1 MIRTGSGITDHHFN
15 PRLREGGDIRYLC
28 VLIPFFISI
37 HASAKEATRGGGKR
51 DHEGGISI
59 HASAKEATT
68 PPYAQTIKVEDFNPR
83 LREGGD
89 KSALW
94 NLEILPDFNP
104 RLREGG
110 DGSS

>member
-1 MIRTGSGITDHHFN
+1 M
-15 PRLREGGDIRYLC
+15 
-28 VLIPFFISI
+28 LIPFF
-37 HASAKEATRGGGKR
+37 
-51 DHEGGISI
+51 ISI

-110 DGSS
+110 DAADNDKEKRSMISIHASAREATAAPNNFDMLMTISIHASAREATSC